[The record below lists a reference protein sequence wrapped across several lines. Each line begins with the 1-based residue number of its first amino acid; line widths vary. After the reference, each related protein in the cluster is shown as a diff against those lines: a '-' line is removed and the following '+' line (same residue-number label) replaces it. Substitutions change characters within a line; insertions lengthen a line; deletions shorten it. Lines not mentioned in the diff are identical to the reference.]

1 MKLIPI
7 VNFDTSIKLLGNL
20 TAMYRAR
27 VFKSKVSAQ
36 QTCAAL
42 FSTIVTQSILFHS
55 LKCVFHDSIM
65 NLLSSSVIVNI
76 TLKVNNNLISI
87 RRETIAAKSQGKSKF
102 ISV

>member
-27 VFKSKVSAQ
+27 VFKSNVSAQ
-36 QTCAAL
+36 QTCVTAL

-55 LKCVFHDSIM
+55 LDVDVRFHYEFALQFCYSLRNSI
-65 NLLSSSVIVNI
+65 
-76 TLKVNNNLISI
+76 
-87 RRETIAAKSQGKSKF
+87 SQ
-102 ISV
+102 